1 MSKSKE
7 RQSQMTYTH
16 LTIDELTT
24 IYSFWRNGEKAYYVA
39 HALRRS
45 AETVYRIYRF
55 LNTGDT
61 ISDYQRSYR
70 THKHHCGR
78 KPIQLPDDEIDYIR
92 SKIQAGW
99 QPDTIIGRSERHFSC
114 GVRTLYR
121 MFTRGAFGFSTKDLP
136 MRGKRHPNGYV
147 ERRGKAGQLGRDL
160 KERYLDYPNYDHEF
174 GHLEGDTIQGKAH
187 QGAVTTLVER
197 QTKVAIV
204 LNSHMKSAKS
214 VNHGLIKWL
223 SALPNHLF
231 KSITFDNGKEF
242 SGWRAIANQFDLNI
256 YFAAVGAPNQRGLNE
271 NNNGLLRKD
280 GFHHD
285 IVMDHLPDEFVQA
298 VASRRNHIPRKSLNY
313 QTPLE
318 AFMNHITNEQL
329 QEFLT

>member
-1 MSKSKE
+1 
-7 RQSQMTYTH
+7 MTYTH

-24 IYSFWRNGEKAYYVA
+24 IYSFWKLNKKAYRVA
-39 HALRRS
+39 PALHRS

-55 LNTGDT
+55 LDAGGTL
-61 ISDYQRSYR
+61 IDYQQHYR
-70 THKHHCGR
+70 RHKQHCGR
-78 KPIQLPDDEIDYIR
+78 KPIQLAPDELVYIQA
-92 SKIQAGW
+92 KIQAGW
-99 QPDTIIGRSERHFSC
+99 QPDTIINRHERSFSC

-121 MFTRGAFGFSTKDLP
+121 IFKHDAFGLFAKDLP
-136 MRGKRHPNGYV
+136 MHGQRHPNGYV

-160 KERYLDYPNYDHEF
+160 KTRYQDYPNFKREF
-174 GHLEGDTIQGKAH
+174 GHLEGDTVQGKNH

-204 LNSHMKSAKS
+204 LNSHTKSS
-214 VNHGLIKWL
+214 QNVNRSLAAWL
-223 SALPNHLF
+223 TKLPRHLF

-242 SGWRAIANQFDLNI
+242 AGWRTIANQFDLNI

-271 NNNGLLRKD
+271 NTNNLLRKA
-280 GFHHD
+280 GLHHNL
-285 IVMDHLPDEFVQA
+285 IMDQLSDEFVQA

-318 AFMNHITNEQL
+318 AFVNQITDEQL
-329 QEFLT
+329 KFLT

>member
-1 MSKSKE
+1 
-7 RQSQMTYTH
+7 MTYTH

-24 IYSFWRNGEKAYYVA
+24 IYSFWKLNKTAYRVA
-39 HALRRS
+39 PALHRS

-55 LNTGDT
+55 LDAGGTL
-61 ISDYQRSYR
+61 IDYQQHYR
-70 THKHHCGR
+70 RHKQHCGR
-78 KPIQLPDDEIDYIR
+78 KPIQLSPDELVYIQA
-92 SKIQAGW
+92 KIQAGW
-99 QPDTIIGRSERHFSC
+99 QPDTIINRHERSFSC

-121 MFTRGAFGFSTKDLP
+121 IFKRDAFGLFAKDLP
-136 MRGKRHPNGYV
+136 MHGQRHPNGYV

-160 KERYLDYPNYDHEF
+160 KTRYQDYPNFKREF
-174 GHLEGDTIQGKAH
+174 GHLEGDTVQGKNH

-204 LNSHMKSAKS
+204 LNSHTKSS
-214 VNHGLIKWL
+214 QNVNRSLAAWL
-223 SALPNHLF
+223 TKLPRHLF

-242 SGWRAIANQFDLNI
+242 AGWRTIANQFDLNI

-271 NNNGLLRKD
+271 NTNNLLRKD
-280 GFHHD
+280 GLHHD
-285 IVMDHLPDEFVQA
+285 LIMDQLSDEFVQA

-318 AFMNHITNEQL
+318 AFVNQITDEQL
-329 QEFLT
+329 KFLT

>member
-1 MSKSKE
+1 
-7 RQSQMTYTH
+7 MTYTH

-24 IYSFWRNGEKAYYVA
+24 IYSFWKLNKKAYRVA
-39 HALRRS
+39 PALHRS

-55 LNTGDT
+55 LDAGGTL
-61 ISDYQRSYR
+61 IDYQQHYR
-70 THKHHCGR
+70 RHKQHCGR
-78 KPIQLPDDEIDYIR
+78 KPIQLAPDELVYIQA
-92 SKIQAGW
+92 KIQAGW
-99 QPDTIIGRSERHFSC
+99 QPDTIINRHERSFSC

-121 MFTRGAFGFSTKDLP
+121 IFKHDAFGLFAKDLP
-136 MRGKRHPNGYV
+136 MHGQRHPNGYV

-160 KERYLDYPNYDHEF
+160 KTRYQDYPNFKREF
-174 GHLEGDTIQGKAH
+174 GHLEGDTVQGKNH

-204 LNSHMKSAKS
+204 LNSHTKSS
-214 VNHGLIKWL
+214 QNVNRSLAAWL
-223 SALPNHLF
+223 TKLPRHLF

-242 SGWRAIANQFDLNI
+242 AGWRTIANQFDLNI

-271 NNNGLLRKD
+271 NTNNLLRKD
-280 GFHHD
+280 GLHHD
-285 IVMDHLPDEFVQA
+285 LIMDQLSDEFVQA

-318 AFMNHITNEQL
+318 AFVNQITDEQL
-329 QEFLT
+329 KFLT

>member
-1 MSKSKE
+1 MA
-7 RQSQMTYTH
+7 YTH

-24 IYSFWRNGEKAYYVA
+24 IYSFWKLNKKAYHVA
-39 HALRRS
+39 PALHRS

-55 LNTGDT
+55 LDAGGTL
-61 ISDYQRSYR
+61 IDYQQHYR
-70 THKHHCGR
+70 RHKQHCGR
-78 KPIQLPDDEIDYIR
+78 KPIQLAPDELVYIQA
-92 SKIQAGW
+92 KIQAGW
-99 QPDTIIGRSERHFSC
+99 QPDTIINRHERSFSC

-121 MFTRGAFGFSTKDLP
+121 IFKRDAFGLFAKDLP
-136 MRGKRHPNGYV
+136 MHGQRHPNGYV

-160 KERYLDYPNYDHEF
+160 KTRYQEYPNFKQEF
-174 GHLEGDTIQGKAH
+174 GHLEGDTVQGKNH

-204 LNSHMKSAKS
+204 LNSHTKSS
-214 VNHGLIKWL
+214 QDVNRSLAAWL
-223 SALPNHLF
+223 TKLPRHLF

-242 SGWRAIANQFDLNI
+242 AGWRTIANQFDLNI

-271 NNNGLLRKD
+271 NTNNLLRKD
-280 GFHHD
+280 GLHHD
-285 IVMDHLPDEFVQA
+285 LIMDQLSDEFVQA

-318 AFMNHITNEQL
+318 AFVNQITDDQL
-329 QEFLT
+329 KFLT

>member
-1 MSKSKE
+1 
-7 RQSQMTYTH
+7 MTYTH

-24 IYSFWRNGEKAYYVA
+24 IYSFWKLNKKAYRVA
-39 HALRRS
+39 PALHRS

-55 LNTGDT
+55 LDTGGT
-61 ISDYQRSYR
+61 LIDYQQHYR
-70 THKHHCGR
+70 RHKQHCGR
-78 KPIQLPDDEIDYIR
+78 KPIQLSPDELVYIQA
-92 SKIQAGW
+92 KIQAGW
-99 QPDTIIGRSERHFSC
+99 QPDTIINRHERSFSC

-121 MFTRGAFGFSTKDLP
+121 IFKRDAFGLFAKDLP
-136 MRGKRHPNGYV
+136 MHGQRHPNGYV

-160 KERYLDYPNYDHEF
+160 KTRYQDYPNFKREF
-174 GHLEGDTIQGKAH
+174 GHLEGDTVQGKNH

-204 LNSHMKSAKS
+204 LNSHTKSS
-214 VNHGLIKWL
+214 QNVNRSLAAWL
-223 SALPNHLF
+223 TKLPRHLF

-242 SGWRAIANQFDLNI
+242 AGWRTIANQFDLNI

-271 NNNGLLRKD
+271 NTNNLLRKD
-280 GFHHD
+280 GLHHD
-285 IVMDHLPDEFVQA
+285 LIMDQLSDEFVQA

-318 AFMNHITNEQL
+318 AFVNQITDEQL
-329 QEFLT
+329 KFLT

>member
-1 MSKSKE
+1 
-7 RQSQMTYTH
+7 MTYTH

-24 IYSFWRNGEKAYYVA
+24 IYSFWKLNKKAYRVA
-39 HALRRS
+39 PALHRS

-55 LNTGDT
+55 LDAGGTL
-61 ISDYQRSYR
+61 IDYQQHYR
-70 THKHHCGR
+70 RHKQHCGR
-78 KPIQLPDDEIDYIR
+78 KPIQLAPDELVYIKA
-92 SKIQAGW
+92 KIQAGW
-99 QPDTIIGRSERHFSC
+99 QPDTIINRHERSFSC

-121 MFTRGAFGFSTKDLP
+121 IFKHDAFGLFAKDLP
-136 MRGKRHPNGYV
+136 MHGQRHPNGYV

-160 KERYLDYPNYDHEF
+160 KTRYQDYPNFKREF
-174 GHLEGDTIQGKAH
+174 GHLEGNTVQGKNH

-204 LNSHMKSAKS
+204 LNSHTKSS
-214 VNHGLIKWL
+214 QNVNRSLAAWL
-223 SALPNHLF
+223 TKLPRHLF

-242 SGWRAIANQFDLNI
+242 AGWRTIANQFDLNI

-271 NNNGLLRKD
+271 NTNNLLRKD
-280 GFHHD
+280 GLHHD
-285 IVMDHLPDEFVQA
+285 LIMDQLSDEFVQA

-318 AFMNHITNEQL
+318 AFVNQITDEQL
-329 QEFLT
+329 KFLT

>member
-1 MSKSKE
+1 
-7 RQSQMTYTH
+7 MTYTH

-24 IYSFWRNGEKAYYVA
+24 IYSFWKLNKKAYRVA
-39 HALRRS
+39 PALHRS

-55 LNTGDT
+55 LDAGGTL
-61 ISDYQRSYR
+61 IDYQQHYR
-70 THKHHCGR
+70 RHKQHCGR
-78 KPIQLPDDEIDYIR
+78 KPIQLAPDELVYIQA
-92 SKIQAGW
+92 KIQAGW
-99 QPDTIIGRSERHFSC
+99 QPDTIINRHERSFSY

-121 MFTRGAFGFSTKDLP
+121 IFKRDAFGLFAKDLP
-136 MRGKRHPNGYV
+136 MHGQRHPNGYV

-160 KERYLDYPNYDHEF
+160 KTRYQDYPNFKREF
-174 GHLEGDTIQGKAH
+174 GHLEGDTVQGKNH

-204 LNSHMKSAKS
+204 LNSHTKSS
-214 VNHGLIKWL
+214 QNVNRSLAAWL
-223 SALPNHLF
+223 TKLPRHLF

-242 SGWRAIANQFDLNI
+242 AGWRTIANQFDLNI

-271 NNNGLLRKD
+271 NTNNLLRKD
-280 GFHHD
+280 GLHHD
-285 IVMDHLPDEFVQA
+285 LIMDQLSDEFVQA

-318 AFMNHITNEQL
+318 AFVNQITDEQL
-329 QEFLT
+329 KFLT

>member
-1 MSKSKE
+1 
-7 RQSQMTYTH
+7 MTYTH

-24 IYSFWRNGEKAYYVA
+24 IYSFWKLNKKAYRVA
-39 HALRRS
+39 PALHRS

-55 LNTGDT
+55 LDAGGTL
-61 ISDYQRSYR
+61 IDYQQHYR
-70 THKHHCGR
+70 RHKQYCGR
-78 KPIQLPDDEIDYIR
+78 KPIQLAPDELVYIQA
-92 SKIQAGW
+92 KIQAGW
-99 QPDTIIGRSERHFSC
+99 QPDTIINRHERSFSC

-121 MFTRGAFGFSTKDLP
+121 IFKHDVFGLFAKDLP
-136 MRGKRHPNGYV
+136 MHGQCHPNGYV

-160 KERYLDYPNYDHEF
+160 KTRYQDYPNFKREF
-174 GHLEGDTIQGKAH
+174 GHLEGDTVQGKNH

-204 LNSHMKSAKS
+204 LNSHTKSS
-214 VNHGLIKWL
+214 QNVNRSLAAWL
-223 SALPNHLF
+223 TKLPRHLF

-242 SGWRAIANQFDLNI
+242 AGWRTIANQFDLNI

-271 NNNGLLRKD
+271 NTNNLLRKD
-280 GFHHD
+280 GLHHNL
-285 IVMDHLPDEFVQA
+285 IMDQLSDEFVQA

-318 AFMNHITNEQL
+318 AFVNQITDEQL
-329 QEFLT
+329 KFLT

>member
-1 MSKSKE
+1 
-7 RQSQMTYTH
+7 MTYTH

-24 IYSFWRNGEKAYYVA
+24 IYSFWKLNKKAYRVA
-39 HALRRS
+39 PALHRS

-55 LNTGDT
+55 LDAGGTL
-61 ISDYQRSYR
+61 IDYQQHYR
-70 THKHHCGR
+70 RHKQHCGR
-78 KPIQLPDDEIDYIR
+78 KPIQLAPDELVYIQA
-92 SKIQAGW
+92 KIQAGW
-99 QPDTIIGRSERHFSC
+99 QPDTIINRHERSFSC

-121 MFTRGAFGFSTKDLP
+121 IFKRDAFGLFAQDLP
-136 MRGKRHPNGYV
+136 MHGQRHPNGYV

-160 KERYLDYPNYDHEF
+160 KTRYQDYPNFKREF
-174 GHLEGDTIQGKAH
+174 GHLEGDTVQGKNH

-204 LNSHMKSAKS
+204 LNSHTKSS
-214 VNHGLIKWL
+214 QNVNRSLAAWL
-223 SALPNHLF
+223 TKLPRHLF

-242 SGWRAIANQFDLNI
+242 AGWRTIANQFDLNI

-271 NNNGLLRKD
+271 NTNNLLRKD
-280 GFHHD
+280 GLHHD
-285 IVMDHLPDEFVQA
+285 LIMDQLSDEFVQA

-318 AFMNHITNEQL
+318 AFVNQITDEQL
-329 QEFLT
+329 KFLT

>member
-1 MSKSKE
+1 
-7 RQSQMTYTH
+7 MTYTH

-24 IYSFWRNGEKAYYVA
+24 IYSFWKLNKRAYRVA
-39 HALRRS
+39 PALHRS

-55 LNTGDT
+55 LDAGGTL
-61 ISDYQRSYR
+61 IDYQQHYR
-70 THKHHCGR
+70 RHKQHCGR
-78 KPIQLPDDEIDYIR
+78 KPIQLSPDELVYIQA
-92 SKIQAGW
+92 KIQAGW
-99 QPDTIIGRSERHFSC
+99 QPDTIINRHERSFSC

-121 MFTRGAFGFSTKDLP
+121 IFKRDAFGLFAKDLP
-136 MRGKRHPNGYV
+136 MHGQRHPNGYV

-160 KERYLDYPNYDHEF
+160 KTRYQDYPNFKREF
-174 GHLEGDTIQGKAH
+174 GHLEGDTVQGKNH

-204 LNSHMKSAKS
+204 LNSHTKSS
-214 VNHGLIKWL
+214 QNVNRSLVAWL
-223 SALPNHLF
+223 TKLPRHLF

-242 SGWRAIANQFDLNI
+242 AGWRTIANQFDLNI

-271 NNNGLLRKD
+271 NTNNLLRKD
-280 GFHHD
+280 GLHHD
-285 IVMDHLPDEFVQA
+285 LIMDQLSDEFVQA

-318 AFMNHITNEQL
+318 AFVNQITDEQL
-329 QEFLT
+329 KFLT

>member
-1 MSKSKE
+1 
-7 RQSQMTYTH
+7 MTYTH

-24 IYSFWRNGEKAYYVA
+24 IYSFWKLNKKAYRVA
-39 HALRRS
+39 PALHRS

-55 LNTGDT
+55 LDAGGTL
-61 ISDYQRSYR
+61 IDYQQHYR
-70 THKHHCGR
+70 RHKQHCGR
-78 KPIQLPDDEIDYIR
+78 KPIQLAPDELVYIQA
-92 SKIQAGW
+92 KIQAGW
-99 QPDTIIGRSERHFSC
+99 QPDTIINRHERSFSC

-121 MFTRGAFGFSTKDLP
+121 IFKHDAFGLFAKDLP
-136 MRGKRHPNGYV
+136 MHGQRHPNGYV

-160 KERYLDYPNYDHEF
+160 KTHYQDYPNFKREF
-174 GHLEGDTIQGKAH
+174 GHLEGDTVQGKNH

-204 LNSHMKSAKS
+204 LNSHTKSS
-214 VNHGLIKWL
+214 QNVNRSLAAWL
-223 SALPNHLF
+223 TKLPRHLF

-242 SGWRAIANQFDLNI
+242 AGWRTIANQFDLNI

-271 NNNGLLRKD
+271 NTNNLLRKD
-280 GFHHD
+280 GLHHNL
-285 IVMDHLPDEFVQA
+285 IMDQLSDEFVQA

-318 AFMNHITNEQL
+318 AFVNQITDEQL
-329 QEFLT
+329 KFLT

>member
-1 MSKSKE
+1 
-7 RQSQMTYTH
+7 MTYTH

-24 IYSFWRNGEKAYYVA
+24 IYSFWKLNKKAYRVA
-39 HALRRS
+39 PALHRS

-55 LNTGDT
+55 LDAGGTL
-61 ISDYQRSYR
+61 IDYQQHYR
-70 THKHHCGR
+70 RHKQHCGR
-78 KPIQLPDDEIDYIR
+78 KPIQLAPDELVYIQA
-92 SKIQAGW
+92 KIQAGW
-99 QPDTIIGRSERHFSC
+99 QPDTIINRHERSFSC

-121 MFTRGAFGFSTKDLP
+121 IFKHDAFGLFAKDLP
-136 MRGKRHPNGYV
+136 MHGQRHPNGYV

-160 KERYLDYPNYDHEF
+160 KTRYQDYPNFKREF
-174 GHLEGDTIQGKAH
+174 GHLEGDTVQGKNH

-204 LNSHMKSAKS
+204 LNSHTKSS
-214 VNHGLIKWL
+214 QNVNRSLAAWL
-223 SALPNHLF
+223 TKLPRHLF

-242 SGWRAIANQFDLNI
+242 AGWRTIANQFDLNI

-271 NNNGLLRKD
+271 NTNNLLRKD
-280 GFHHD
+280 GLHHD
-285 IVMDHLPDEFVQA
+285 LIMDQLSDEFVQA

-318 AFMNHITNEQL
+318 AFVNQIYDEQL
-329 QEFLT
+329 KFLT

>member
-1 MSKSKE
+1 
-7 RQSQMTYTH
+7 MTYTH

-24 IYSFWRNGEKAYYVA
+24 IYSFWKLNKKAYRVA
-39 HALRRS
+39 PALHRS

-55 LNTGDT
+55 LDAGGTL
-61 ISDYQRSYR
+61 IDYQQHYR
-70 THKHHCGR
+70 RHKQHCGR
-78 KPIQLPDDEIDYIR
+78 KPIQLAPDELVYIQA
-92 SKIQAGW
+92 KIQAGW
-99 QPDTIIGRSERHFSC
+99 QPDTIINRHERSFSC

-121 MFTRGAFGFSTKDLP
+121 IFKHDAFGLFAKDLP
-136 MRGKRHPNGYV
+136 MHGQRHPNGYV

-160 KERYLDYPNYDHEF
+160 KTRYQDYPNFKREF
-174 GHLEGDTIQGKAH
+174 GHLEGDTVQDKNH

-204 LNSHMKSAKS
+204 LNSHTKSS
-214 VNHGLIKWL
+214 QNVNRSLAAWL
-223 SALPNHLF
+223 TKLPRHLF

-242 SGWRAIANQFDLNI
+242 AGWRTIANQFDLNI

-271 NNNGLLRKD
+271 NTNNLLRKD
-280 GFHHD
+280 GLHHNL
-285 IVMDHLPDEFVQA
+285 IMDQLSDEFVQA

-318 AFMNHITNEQL
+318 AFVNQITDEQL
-329 QEFLT
+329 KFLT

>member
-1 MSKSKE
+1 
-7 RQSQMTYTH
+7 MTYTH

-24 IYSFWRNGEKAYYVA
+24 IYSFWKLNKKAYRVA
-39 HALRRS
+39 PALHRS

-55 LNTGDT
+55 LDAGGTL
-61 ISDYQRSYR
+61 IDYQQHYR
-70 THKHHCGR
+70 RHKQHCGR
-78 KPIQLPDDEIDYIR
+78 KPIQLAPDELVYIQA
-92 SKIQAGW
+92 KIQAGW
-99 QPDTIIGRSERHFSC
+99 QPDTIINRHERSFSC

-121 MFTRGAFGFSTKDLP
+121 IFKHDAFGLFVKDLP
-136 MRGKRHPNGYV
+136 MHGQRHPNGYV

-160 KERYLDYPNYDHEF
+160 KTRYQDYPNFKREF
-174 GHLEGDTIQGKAH
+174 GHLEGDTVQGKNH

-204 LNSHMKSAKS
+204 LNSHTKSS
-214 VNHGLIKWL
+214 QNVNRSLAAWL
-223 SALPNHLF
+223 TKLPRHLF

-242 SGWRAIANQFDLNI
+242 AGWRTIANQFDLNI

-271 NNNGLLRKD
+271 NTNNLLRKD
-280 GFHHD
+280 GLHHD
-285 IVMDHLPDEFVQA
+285 LIMDQLSDEFVQA

-318 AFMNHITNEQL
+318 AFVNQITDEQL
-329 QEFLT
+329 KFLT

>member
-1 MSKSKE
+1 
-7 RQSQMTYTH
+7 MTYTH

-24 IYSFWRNGEKAYYVA
+24 IYSFWKLNKKAYRVA
-39 HALRRS
+39 PALHRS

-55 LNTGDT
+55 LDAGGTL
-61 ISDYQRSYR
+61 IDYQQHYR
-70 THKHHCGR
+70 RHKQHCGR
-78 KPIQLPDDEIDYIR
+78 KPIQLSPDELVYIQA
-92 SKIQAGW
+92 KIQAGW
-99 QPDTIIGRSERHFSC
+99 QPDTIINRHERSFSC

-121 MFTRGAFGFSTKDLP
+121 IFKRDAFGLFAKDLP
-136 MRGKRHPNGYV
+136 MHGQRHPNGYV

-160 KERYLDYPNYDHEF
+160 KTRYQDYPNFKREF
-174 GHLEGDTIQGKAH
+174 DHLEGDTVQGKNH

-204 LNSHMKSAKS
+204 LNSHTKSS
-214 VNHGLIKWL
+214 QNVNRSLAAWL
-223 SALPNHLF
+223 TKLPRHLF

-242 SGWRAIANQFDLNI
+242 AGWRTIANQFDLNI

-271 NNNGLLRKD
+271 NTNNLLRKD
-280 GFHHD
+280 GLHHD
-285 IVMDHLPDEFVQA
+285 LIMDQLSDEFVQA

-318 AFMNHITNEQL
+318 AFVNQITDEQL
-329 QEFLT
+329 KFLT

>member
-1 MSKSKE
+1 
-7 RQSQMTYTH
+7 MTYTH

-24 IYSFWRNGEKAYYVA
+24 IYSFWKLNKKAYRVA
-39 HALRRS
+39 PALHRS

-55 LNTGDT
+55 LDAGGTL
-61 ISDYQRSYR
+61 IDYQQHYR
-70 THKHHCGR
+70 RHKQHCGR
-78 KPIQLPDDEIDYIR
+78 KPIQLAPDELVYIQA
-92 SKIQAGW
+92 KIQAGW
-99 QPDTIIGRSERHFSC
+99 QPDTIINRHERSFSC

-121 MFTRGAFGFSTKDLP
+121 IFKRDAFGLFAKDLP
-136 MRGKRHPNGYV
+136 MHGQCHPNGYV

-160 KERYLDYPNYDHEF
+160 KTRYQDYPNFKREF
-174 GHLEGDTIQGKAH
+174 GHLEGDTVQGKNH

-204 LNSHMKSAKS
+204 LNSHTKSS
-214 VNHGLIKWL
+214 QNVNRSLAAWL
-223 SALPNHLF
+223 TKLPRHLF

-242 SGWRAIANQFDLNI
+242 AGWRTIANQFDLNI

-271 NNNGLLRKD
+271 NTNNLLRKD
-280 GFHHD
+280 GLHHD
-285 IVMDHLPDEFVQA
+285 LIMDQLSDEFVQA

-318 AFMNHITNEQL
+318 AFVNQITDEQL
-329 QEFLT
+329 KFLT

>member
-1 MSKSKE
+1 
-7 RQSQMTYTH
+7 MTYTH

-24 IYSFWRNGEKAYYVA
+24 IYSFWKLNKKAYRVA
-39 HALRRS
+39 PALHRS

-55 LNTGDT
+55 LDAGGTL
-61 ISDYQRSYR
+61 IDYQQYYR
-70 THKHHCGR
+70 RHKQHCGR
-78 KPIQLPDDEIDYIR
+78 KPIQLAPDELVYIQA
-92 SKIQAGW
+92 KIQAGW
-99 QPDTIIGRSERHFSC
+99 QPDTIINRHERSFSC

-121 MFTRGAFGFSTKDLP
+121 IFKRDAFGLFAKDLP
-136 MRGKRHPNGYV
+136 MHGQRHPNGYV

-160 KERYLDYPNYDHEF
+160 KTRYQDYPNFKREF
-174 GHLEGDTIQGKAH
+174 GHLEGDTVQGKNH

-204 LNSHMKSAKS
+204 LNSHTKSS
-214 VNHGLIKWL
+214 QNVNRSLAAWL
-223 SALPNHLF
+223 TKLPRHLF

-242 SGWRAIANQFDLNI
+242 AGWRTIANQFDLNI

-271 NNNGLLRKD
+271 NTNNLLRKD
-280 GFHHD
+280 GLHHD
-285 IVMDHLPDEFVQA
+285 LIMDQLSDEFVQA

-318 AFMNHITNEQL
+318 AFVNQITDEQL
-329 QEFLT
+329 KFLT